1 MSSPKH
7 KILPGDIIAGLDIGT
22 TKIVAI
28 VAKVNEHHKIE
39 VLGMGRVASSG
50 VDKNDGVVN
59 VVQTVDA
66 IKQAV
71 KLAEENAG
79 VNIRTVFVGIAG
91 QHIKSSKHTGI
102 IIRDQIDEPI
112 NTGDIQ
118 RLIDDMFKLQVD
130 PGEQIINVLPQD
142 FIVDTSRSIVD
153 PRGMIGTRLTGN
165 FHIITARLN
174 AVKVIYRCVLDAG
187 LEIAGST
194 LEPLA
199 SSASVLTAEEIE
211 AGVVLVD
218 IGGGT
223 TDIAIFKDNVIHH
236 TGVIGYGGNIVT
248 MDIKQ
253 DCSVMQNI
261 AEKLKVEYGCAMPN
275 EMDQNQVIT
284 IKGMRWNPAQEISLY
299 QLSKII
305 HARMEDIVNA
315 VKSHIT
321 NAGFDQRKLIA
332 GIVLTGGGSQLKH
345 LTKLFDV
352 NTGIATRIGLPVAY
366 VANTDKDLFSNA
378 SHSTV
383 IGLVKWGYENGSLKP
398 LNNSYKNVEVVAE
411 PIAEAQV
418 APVNEVQVDAVNGV
432 MDVPQQEPVLESE
445 PIVAGDKTR
454 EIVKEKSRFSLT
466 AILKMTKDLFEGD
479 EDPNID
485 K

>member
-7 KILPGDIIAGLDIGT
+7 KVLPGDIIAGLDIGT

-28 VAKVNEHHKIE
+28 VAKVNANNKIE
-39 VLGMGRVASSG
+39 VLGIGRVPSSG

-71 KLAEENAG
+71 KLAEEDAG

-102 IIRDQIDEPI
+102 IIRDQVEEPI
-112 NTGDIQ
+112 NTADIQ
-118 RLIDDMFKLQVD
+118 RLVDDMFKLQVD

-174 AVKVIYRCVLDAG
+174 AVKVIYRCVIDAG

-366 VANTDKDLFSNA
+366 VANTDKDVYSNA

-383 IGLVKWGYENGSLKP
+383 IGLVKWGYENGSLRP
-398 LNNSYKNVEVVAE
+398 LNNTLKVTDEEKEMNETRV
-411 PIAEAQV
+411 EAQEE
-418 APVNEVQVDAVNGV
+418 AIQVDAQNGELNV
-432 MDVPQQEPVLESE
+432 QAQEPKVSQES
-445 PIVAGDKTR
+445 IVAGDDTAKK
-454 EIVKEKSRFSLT
+454 VKENNRFSL
-466 AILKMTKDLFEGD
+466 AGLLKMTKDLFEGD
-479 EDPNID
+479 EDPSID
-485 K
+485 N

>member
-1 MSSPKH
+1 
-7 KILPGDIIAGLDIGT
+7 
-22 TKIVAI
+22 
-28 VAKVNEHHKIE
+28 
-39 VLGMGRVASSG
+39 
-50 VDKNDGVVN
+50 
-59 VVQTVDA
+59 
-66 IKQAV
+66 
-71 KLAEENAG
+71 
-79 VNIRTVFVGIAG
+79 
-91 QHIKSSKHTGI
+91 
-102 IIRDQIDEPI
+102 
-112 NTGDIQ
+112 
-118 RLIDDMFKLQVD
+118 
-130 PGEQIINVLPQD
+130 
-142 FIVDTSRSIVD
+142 
-153 PRGMIGTRLTGN
+153 
-165 FHIITARLN
+165 
-174 AVKVIYRCVLDAG
+174 
-187 LEIAGST
+187 
-194 LEPLA
+194 
-199 SSASVLTAEEIE
+199 
-211 AGVVLVD
+211 
-218 IGGGT
+218 
-223 TDIAIFKDNVIHH
+223 
-236 TGVIGYGGNIVT
+236 
-248 MDIKQ
+248 
-253 DCSVMQNI
+253 
-261 AEKLKVEYGCAMPN
+261 MPN

-418 APVNEVQVDAVNGV
+418 APVDEVQVDAVNGV

-454 EIVKEKSRFSLT
+454 DIVKEKSRFSLT

>member
-7 KILPGDIIAGLDIGT
+7 KVLPGDIIAGLDIGT

-28 VAKVNEHHKIE
+28 VAKVNEHNKIE
-39 VLGMGRVASSG
+39 VLGIGRVPSSG

-59 VVQTVDA
+59 VVLTEEA
-66 IKQAV
+66 IRQAV
-71 KLAEENAG
+71 KIAEEQAG

-102 IIRDQIDEPI
+102 IIRDQVEEPI
-112 NTGDIQ
+112 NTADIQ
-118 RLIDDMFKLQVD
+118 RLVDDMFKLQVD

-174 AVKVIYRCVLDAG
+174 AVKVIYRCVLNAG
-187 LEIAGST
+187 LQIAGST

-305 HARMEDIVNA
+305 HARMEDIVNS

-352 NTGIATRIGLPVAY
+352 HTGIATRIGLPVAY
-366 VANTDKDLFSNA
+366 VANTDKEVFSNA

-383 IGLVKWGYENGSLKP
+383 IGLVKWGYENGSLIP
-398 LNNSYKNVEVVAE
+398 LNNSMKVADVAKE
-411 PIAEAQV
+411 ASEAQV
-418 APVNEVQVDAVNGV
+418 EVQAEAIQVDTQNGELNV
-432 MDVPQQEPVLESE
+432 QPQEPTVSQES
-445 PIVAGDKTR
+445 IVAGDDTAK
-454 EIVKEKSRFSLT
+454 IVKEKNRFSL
-466 AILKMTKDLFEGD
+466 AGLLKMTKDLFEGD
-479 EDPNID
+479 EDPSID
-485 K
+485 N